1 MAADKGPGRATPVQG
16 ARLYAVRRT
25 TGPRPP
31 EDELAR
37 RHVAPPVSQP
47 EHAVQEA
54 HASLF
59 VDHLVA
65 GEHDHIA

>member
-1 MAADKGPGRATPVQG
+1 MAADEGPGRATPVQG

-47 EHAVQEA
+47 QHPVQEA

-59 VDHLVA
+59 VDHLREVP
-65 GEHDHIA
+65 EN

>member
-1 MAADKGPGRATPVQG
+1 MAADEGPGRATPVQG

-37 RHVAPPVSQP
+37 RHVAPLDAQP
-47 EHAVQEA
+47 EKPIKEA

-59 VDHLVA
+59 VDHLLA
-65 GEHDHIA
+65 EGG